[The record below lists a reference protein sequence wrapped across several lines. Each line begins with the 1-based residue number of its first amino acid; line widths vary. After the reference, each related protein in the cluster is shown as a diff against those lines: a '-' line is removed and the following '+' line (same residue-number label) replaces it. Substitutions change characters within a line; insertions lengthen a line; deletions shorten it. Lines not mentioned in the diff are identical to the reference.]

1 MSVLNSCLRLA
12 GVTVGTGMV
21 VLALLGAENASAS
34 DLSYCRRLYGPSL
47 ATIVRGVE
55 GEPCGIQC
63 TADNDARWAKI
74 GRCVAMRENARH
86 HRQ

>member
-1 MSVLNSCLRLA
+1 MSMPNSSLRFAHVAVCAGISVL
-12 GVTVGTGMV
+12 T
-21 VLALLGAENASAS
+21 LLGVGNASAS